1 MFRSYAVHQS
11 IEIGCITRWL
21 EFPDERFETLDNIYA
36 AATRANRNTASNTH
50 YRQAFLNLD
59 DLKEHKTEFMPA
71 EAEGITQKIGMAM
84 NRIVA
89 YPKTLLLRDR
99 NTFIHRI

>member
-36 AATRANRNTASNTH
+36 AATRANSHYSNQYTTTG
-50 YRQAFLNLD
+50 
-59 DLKEHKTEFMPA
+59 KPS
-71 EAEGITQKIGMAM
+71 
-84 NRIVA
+84 
-89 YPKTLLLRDR
+89 
-99 NTFIHRI
+99 